1 MYLYIYMGILNSPHQ
16 MFVQVGNIWQCQSEG
31 KCWSES
37 PPKGLQARK
46 GLVGFHQDLQMSSLP
61 PNKSSMCIISSH
73 LRSYYYK
80 CVSKVLIWN
89 ALFFGVN
96 QWSHVEL
103 CHYDLTKTHEEIRR
117 ESPNRPDNCDSV
129 TMGFP
134 IAYLRVTLQIAPS
147 VTGCLLPRPRS
158 KSKEVRSSV
167 WEFPPDFFLSTK
179 FGPWSVP
186 SWSLRCNPK
195 MAP

>member
-1 MYLYIYMGILNSPHQ
+1 MGILNSPLLRCLSRLCSHHI
-16 MFVQVGNIWQCQSEG
+16 FPVSEWTI
-31 KCWSES
+31 KICRCF
-37 PPKGLQARK
+37 P
-46 GLVGFHQDLQMSSLP
+46 F
-61 PNKSSMCIISSH
+61 NKSSMCIFSH
-73 LRSYYYK
+73 R
-80 CVSKVLIWN
+80 
-89 ALFFGVN
+89 LFKIILLFIVFQRCSFETHIFFRGKSVVPCWVMS
-96 QWSHVEL
+96 QI
-103 CHYDLTKTHEEIRR
+103 DLTKTHEEIRR

-147 VTGCLLPRPRS
+147 VTGFLLPRPRS

-167 WEFPPDFFLSTK
+167 WEFPADFFWTTK